1 MRMCV
6 EEGEILSSIS
16 FSSKMRGKK
25 VSWWVGWWRQ
35 TTMCTLALLSSA
47 LHNLECSHVTKN
59 GCGGCVTST
68 TMAAHRLALS
78 LRGGMTSSSEEA
90 VREAKFNRD
99 HEESYARDRAAET
112 IETEEEPT
120 PLDDTLEKLLR
131 HDAELVGDAQSLRE
145 YADFLQTAHKDLSRA
160 RLLYTRALQ
169 LEPANV
175 RAHSNLGRLAHQGGE
190 LAVAERHYRAALLLD
205 PLDLDTLSYSAVLA
219 QAQNDLER
227 ANECYMQALA
237 VAPYHAACHSN
248 YATLLLERAA
258 RRHSAAPNAHAEK
271 CTHKGSD
278 AAEKS
283 GHMERAEWHLE
294 QVNPKFTFFTSTQV
308 LLVLVQ
314 TYKY

>member
-1 MRMCV
+1 
-6 EEGEILSSIS
+6 
-16 FSSKMRGKK
+16 
-25 VSWWVGWWRQ
+25 
-35 TTMCTLALLSSA
+35 MCTLALLSSA
-47 LHNLECSHVTKN
+47 LHNLDCSHVTNN

-68 TMAAHRLALS
+68 MAAHRVPLS
-78 LRGGMTSSSEEA
+78 LRGGIGSEPAMKNSSEEA
-90 VREAKFNRD
+90 VREAKIKID
-99 HEESYARDRAAET
+99 HEESYARDRGAET
-112 IETEEEPT
+112 LETEGLALEEPS

-227 ANECYMQALA
+227 ADECYMQALA